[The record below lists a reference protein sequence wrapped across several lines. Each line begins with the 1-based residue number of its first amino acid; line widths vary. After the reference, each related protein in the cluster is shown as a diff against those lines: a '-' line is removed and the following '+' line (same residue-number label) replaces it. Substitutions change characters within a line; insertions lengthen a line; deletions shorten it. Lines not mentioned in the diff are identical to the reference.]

1 MKKKTILGFAGR
13 VTIPNRD
20 DVQRASVK
28 TRWSWQHIRNGKII
42 DEWTDRNVVTDE
54 GLTYL
59 LDVGFKDGTK
69 IASWYLAT
77 FESDTTPDGS
87 ETYAVPVYTE
97 CTAIDE
103 ATRPACTLGSIS
115 SQSVDNSASKATFT
129 YSGTKTIYGAAL
141 VGGGTAATTKADT
154 AGGGKLYCVS
164 RFTSGSKSVVDDDV
178 LKVTVTL
185 AAADA

>member
-13 VTIPNRD
+13 FTVPNRD
-20 DVQRASVK
+20 EVQRASVK
-28 TRWSWQHIRNGKII
+28 TRWQWEHIRNGKII
-42 DEWTDRNVVTDE
+42 DEWTESNIVTDE
-54 GLTYL
+54 GLDYL

-69 IASWYLAT
+69 IASWYLLT

-87 ETYAVPVYTE
+87 ETYAVPVITE
-97 CTAIDE
+97 CEAIDE

-115 SQSVDNSASKATFT
+115 SQSVSNSASKATFT

-141 VGGGTAATTKADT
+141 VGGGTDADT
-154 AGGGKLYCVS
+154 IGDAAGGGKLYCVS

-185 AAADA
+185 AAEDV